1 MNQPDFDSRIENR
14 LIGTLIHS
22 QKAVGERIFSIKEDY
37 FIDSRNRSLLPIL
50 QKMYEDGYKTDTL
63 SIYTHCTKVGILNN
77 VGGGYYITGLDSF
90 EWSELTFQSD
100 KEYLIRKM
108 RERKLA
114 KLRLSDISQS
124 ELQQEIMDIFA
135 EDSHQDSTI
144 SLEEAIKGLIDTPE
158 ADGIKTGFLG
168 LDNLLGGFNKGE
180 MVVIAARPSIGK
192 SALALSMIK
201 NMANEN
207 ISGLYI
213 SLEMSYKELAKRLVL
228 IDIQKDD
235 IFLNNIFD
243 YQKYKVELGKLYE
256 LPIYIVNEYNSS
268 ISGILKVAS
277 NLIRTR
283 NIGILFIDHLQ
294 LVSSGK
300 KAENRNLELSVIT
313 SILKQFALKE
323 NIVAVVLSQVGRQC
337 DGRMPTLS
345 DLRDSGAIE
354 QDADKVILLNRPA
367 FYGISTYENG
377 VSTAGIC
384 DLKIAKN
391 RNGPIGESRLKFLEK
406 YTAFENP

>member
-37 FIDSRNRSLLPIL
+37 FIDSRNRYLLPIL

-114 KLRLSDISQS
+114 KLRLSDISHS
-124 ELQQEIMDIFA
+124 ELQQEIRDIFA

-213 SLEMSYKELAKRLVL
+213 SLEMSYKELAKRLIL

-243 YQKYKVELGKLYE
+243 YQKYEVELVKLYE

-294 LVSSGK
+294 LVFSGK
-300 KAENRNLELSVIT
+300 KAENRNLELSGIT

>member
-114 KLRLSDISQS
+114 KLRLSDISHS

-180 MVVIAARPSIGK
+180 MVVIAARTSIGK

-213 SLEMSYKELAKRLVL
+213 SLEMSYKELAKRFVL

-243 YQKYKVELGKLYE
+243 YQKYKVELVKLYE

-294 LVSSGK
+294 LVFSGK
-300 KAENRNLELSVIT
+300 KAENRNLELSGIT

>member
-90 EWSELTFQSD
+90 EWSELTFQLD

-114 KLRLSDISQS
+114 KLILSEISHS
-124 ELQQEIMDIFA
+124 ELQQEMMDIFA

-213 SLEMSYKELAKRLVL
+213 SLEMSYKELAKRLIL

-294 LVSSGK
+294 LVFSGK
-300 KAENRNLELSVIT
+300 KAENRNLELSGIT

>member
-114 KLRLSDISQS
+114 KLRLSDISHS

-243 YQKYKVELGKLYE
+243 YQKYKVELVKLYE

-294 LVSSGK
+294 LVFSGK
-300 KAENRNLELSVIT
+300 KAENRNLELSGIT

>member
-114 KLRLSDISQS
+114 KLRLSDISHS

-283 NIGILFIDHLQ
+283 NIGILFIDHVQ
-294 LVSSGK
+294 LVFSGK
-300 KAENRNLELSVIT
+300 KAENRNLELSGIT

>member
-22 QKAVGERIFSIKEDY
+22 QKGVGERIFSIKEDY

-50 QKMYEDGYKTDTL
+50 QKMYKDGYETDTL
-63 SIYTHCTKVGILNN
+63 SIYTHCKKVGILNN

-114 KLRLSDISQS
+114 KLILSEISHS
-124 ELQQEIMDIFA
+124 ELHQEMMDIFA

-213 SLEMSYKELAKRLVL
+213 SLEMSYKELAKRLIL

-294 LVSSGK
+294 LVFSGK
-300 KAENRNLELSVIT
+300 KAENRNLELSGIT

>member
-144 SLEEAIKGLIDTPE
+144 SLGEAIKGLIDTPE

-294 LVSSGK
+294 LVFSGK
-300 KAENRNLELSVIT
+300 KAENRNLELSGIT

>member
-114 KLRLSDISQS
+114 KLRLSDISHS

-144 SLEEAIKGLIDTPE
+144 SLGEAIKGLIDTPE

-294 LVSSGK
+294 LVFSGK
-300 KAENRNLELSVIT
+300 KAENRNLELSGIT

>member
-50 QKMYEDGYKTDTL
+50 QRMYEDGYKTDTL

-114 KLRLSDISQS
+114 KLRLSDISHS

-213 SLEMSYKELAKRLVL
+213 SLEMSYKELAKRFVL

-243 YQKYKVELGKLYE
+243 YQKYKVELVKLYE

-294 LVSSGK
+294 LVFSGK
-300 KAENRNLELSVIT
+300 KAENRNLELSGIT

>member
-50 QKMYEDGYKTDTL
+50 QKMYEDGYKIDTL

-114 KLRLSDISQS
+114 KLILSEISHS
-124 ELQQEIMDIFA
+124 ELQQEIRDIFA

-213 SLEMSYKELAKRLVL
+213 SLEMSYKELAKRLIL

-283 NIGILFIDHLQ
+283 NIGILFIDHVQ
-294 LVSSGK
+294 LVFSGK
-300 KAENRNLELSVIT
+300 KAENRNLELSGIT

>member
-50 QKMYEDGYKTDTL
+50 QKMYEDGYETDTL

-114 KLRLSDISQS
+114 KLRLSDISHS

-256 LPIYIVNEYNSS
+256 LPIYIVNEYDSS

-294 LVSSGK
+294 LVFSGK
-300 KAENRNLELSVIT
+300 KAENRNLELSGIT

>member
-22 QKAVGERIFSIKEDY
+22 QKAVGERIFSIRKDY

-50 QKMYEDGYKTDTL
+50 QKMYEDGYETDTL
-63 SIYTHCTKVGILNN
+63 SIYTHCNKVGILNN

-114 KLRLSDISQS
+114 KLMLSEISHS
-124 ELQQEIMDIFA
+124 ELHQEIMDIFA

-158 ADGIKTGFLG
+158 ADGIKTGFFG

-243 YQKYKVELGKLYE
+243 YQKYKVELVKLYE

-294 LVSSGK
+294 LVEYK
-300 KAENRNLELSVIT
+300 DKELDFAYGMEEYHT
-313 SILKQFALKE
+313 SFKRMFKQ
-323 NIVAVVLSQVGRQC
+323 IR
-337 DGRMPTLS
+337 RMLW
-345 DLRDSGAIE
+345 R
-354 QDADKVILLNRPA
+354 
-367 FYGISTYENG
+367 
-377 VSTAGIC
+377 
-384 DLKIAKN
+384 
-391 RNGPIGESRLKFLEK
+391 
-406 YTAFENP
+406 

>member
-50 QKMYEDGYKTDTL
+50 QKMYEDGYKIDTL

-114 KLRLSDISQS
+114 KLRLSDISHS

-135 EDSHQDSTI
+135 EDSHQNSTI

-158 ADGIKTGFLG
+158 ADGIKTGFFG

-243 YQKYKVELGKLYE
+243 YQKYKVELVKLYE

-294 LVSSGK
+294 LVFSGK
-300 KAENRNLELSVIT
+300 KAENRNLELSGIT

>member
-135 EDSHQDSTI
+135 EDSHQNSTI
-144 SLEEAIKGLIDTPE
+144 SLEEAIKGLIETPE

-243 YQKYKVELGKLYE
+243 YQKYKVELVKLYE

-294 LVSSGK
+294 LVFSGK
-300 KAENRNLELSVIT
+300 KAENRNLELSGIT

>member
-1 MNQPDFDSRIENR
+1 
-14 LIGTLIHS
+14 
-22 QKAVGERIFSIKEDY
+22 
-37 FIDSRNRSLLPIL
+37 
-50 QKMYEDGYKTDTL
+50 
-63 SIYTHCTKVGILNN
+63 
-77 VGGGYYITGLDSF
+77 
-90 EWSELTFQSD
+90 
-100 KEYLIRKM
+100 
-108 RERKLA
+108 
-114 KLRLSDISQS
+114 LRLSDISHS
-124 ELQQEIMDIFA
+124 EIQQEIMDIFA
-135 EDSHQDSTI
+135 EDSHQNSTI

-213 SLEMSYKELAKRLVL
+213 SLEMSYKELAKRLIL

-243 YQKYKVELGKLYE
+243 YQKYEVELVKLYE

-283 NIGILFIDHLQ
+283 NIGILFIDHVQ
-294 LVSSGK
+294 LVFSGK
-300 KAENRNLELSVIT
+300 KAENRNLELSGIT

>member
-22 QKAVGERIFSIKEDY
+22 QKGVGERIFSIKEDY

-50 QKMYEDGYKTDTL
+50 QKMYKDGYETDTL
-63 SIYTHCTKVGILNN
+63 SIYTHCKKVGILNN

-114 KLRLSDISQS
+114 KLRLSDISHS

-243 YQKYKVELGKLYE
+243 YQKYEVELVKLYE

-294 LVSSGK
+294 LVFSGK
-300 KAENRNLELSVIT
+300 KAENRNLELSGIT

-391 RNGPIGESRLKFLEK
+391 RNGPIGTSRLKFLEK

>member
-114 KLRLSDISQS
+114 KLRLSDISHS

-294 LVSSGK
+294 LVFSGK
-300 KAENRNLELSVIT
+300 KAENRNLELSGIT

>member
-114 KLRLSDISQS
+114 KLRLSDISHS

-294 LVSSGK
+294 LVFSGK
-300 KAENRNLELSVIT
+300 KAENRNLELSGIT

-391 RNGPIGESRLKFLEK
+391 RNGPIGASKLKFLEK